1 MGWGGV
7 TSGGFCEG
15 DLGAVAQLFHSTLTP
30 PLPRLP
36 QTNVYQGAQ
45 KRKIGQFEMF
55 KRKAVVVIPP
65 HHELRKR
72 TSRRSEETGSSVPLD
87 VINAMKGGCG
97 LVA

>member
-1 MGWGGV
+1 MYLSIALHF
-7 TSGGFCEG
+7 TAYS
-15 DLGAVAQLFHSTLTP
+15 LFSP
-30 PLPRLP
+30 P

-72 TSRRSEETGSSVPLD
+72 TSRRCEETGSPLPLS